1 MVPALEKFSTYPGE
15 YEYKYPMPGID
26 NSKVTVHTFDI
37 KSKVTRKMD
46 LPLDADSYIPRI
58 KFTDDENALAIM
70 TLNRHQ
76 NRFDLYFAN
85 PRSTLCKLMVRD
97 EAPQYIKEEA
107 YSNIVFYPKNFVVMS
122 EKDGYNHLYLY
133 TSGGNLVKQITK
145 GNFEVKDFLGWDE
158 ATNTFYFESNE
169 GSPLRTAI
177 YKVDGKGK
185 KTKLSKQEGTHKAI
199 FSNNMKYYMQLTNF
213 FKY

>member
-1 MVPALEKFSTYPGE
+1 
-15 YEYKYPMPGID
+15 
-26 NSKVTVHTFDI
+26 
-37 KSKVTRKMD
+37 MD

-158 ATNTFYFESNE
+158 ATNTFYLKAMKVVRYA
-169 GSPLRTAI
+169 PLSTKWTA
-177 YKVDGKGK
+177 KVKRPNYPNRK
-185 KTKLSKQEGTHKAI
+185 ELIKL
-199 FSNNMKYYMQLTNF
+199 FSVTI
-213 FKY
+213 

>member
-1 MVPALEKFSTYPGE
+1 
-15 YEYKYPMPGID
+15 
-26 NSKVTVHTFDI
+26 
-37 KSKVTRKMD
+37 
-46 LPLDADSYIPRI
+46 
-58 KFTDDENALAIM
+58 
-70 TLNRHQ
+70 
-76 NRFDLYFAN
+76 
-85 PRSTLCKLMVRD
+85 MVRD

-169 GSPLRTAI
+169 GSRYAPLSTKWTA
-177 YKVDGKGK
+177 KVKRPNYPNRK
-185 KTKLSKQEGTHKAI
+185 ELIKL
-199 FSNNMKYYMQLTNF
+199 FSVTI
-213 FKY
+213 